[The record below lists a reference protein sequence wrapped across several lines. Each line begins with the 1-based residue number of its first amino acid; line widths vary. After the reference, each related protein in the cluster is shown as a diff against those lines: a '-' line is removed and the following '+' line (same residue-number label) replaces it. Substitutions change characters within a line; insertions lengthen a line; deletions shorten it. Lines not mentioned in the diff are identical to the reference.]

1 MGKKKTNK
9 KTGQKLTGDELVQFL
24 GLDDKKKILPT
35 GSKEKPL
42 DYGPR
47 DWSNYQKGAK
57 VTNTQEHRQSHRQ
70 SQRYCSDS
78 PKRNREQFTRPPM
91 DHWGSGNGPADSN
104 AKWR

>member
-24 GLDDKKKILPT
+24 GLDNKTKLLPT

-42 DYGPR
+42 DHGPK

-57 VTNTQEHRQSHRQ
+57 VTNTLEHRQ
-70 SQRYCSDS
+70 SQRYCSDNS
-78 PKRNREQFTRPPM
+78 ERNRKHFSMRPRG
-91 DHWGSGNGPADSN
+91 HWGSGNGPADSN
-104 AKWR
+104 SKWR